1 MNHTTLHTTLISTS
15 ELASAL
21 QSTTPPVVLDCSS
34 DTSDP
39 DIGRRAYDAG
49 HLPGA
54 HHVHMGHTLSGPRT
68 GDNGRNPLPDALMF
82 LQAMSALGV
91 GTDTQ
96 VVAYDNSGGL
106 YAARLWWMLRW
117 IGHENVAVLD
127 GGLGAWKAAGLPLT
141 AEASPRP
148 TPAPLKTRPS
158 LSKVVGHETLRANI
172 DEPRWLVLD
181 ARGADRFRG
190 ENETLDPKGGHI
202 PGARNRPF
210 RDNLQADGRFK
221 PAAVLR
227 AEFEALLD
235 GRPPEAVVNQ
245 CGSGVSAC
253 HNLLAME
260 VAGLGGAALY
270 PGSWSEWCA
279 RPDAP
284 IATGTD

>member
-1 MNHTTLHTTLISTS
+1 MKHTPLPTTLISTS

-21 QSTTPPVVLDCSS
+21 QSAQPPVVLDCSS

-68 GDNGRNPLPDALMF
+68 GDNGRNPLPDPLMF
-82 LQAMSALGV
+82 MQAMSALGV
-91 GTDTQ
+91 GTDTP

-117 IGHENVAVLD
+117 IGHENMAVLD
-127 GGLGAWKAAGLPLT
+127 GGLGAWKAAGLPIT

-148 TPAPLKTRPS
+148 MPAPLKARPS

-279 RPDAP
+279 RPGAP
-284 IATGTD
+284 IATGAD

>member
-1 MNHTTLHTTLISTS
+1 MSHTTLISADA
-15 ELASAL
+15 LATDLRSAR
-21 QSTTPPVVLDCSS
+21 PPVVLDCSS

-39 DIGRRAYDAG
+39 EIGRRAHGAG
-49 HLPGA
+49 HIPGA

-68 GDNGRNPLPDALMF
+68 GDNGRNPLPDPLMF
-82 LQAMSALGV
+82 MQAMSALGV

-117 IGHENVAVLD
+117 IGHEAVAVLD
-127 GGLGAWKAAGLPLT
+127 GGLGAWKAAGLPVT

-148 TPAPLKTRPS
+148 TPAPLKARPS
-158 LSKVVGHETLRANI
+158 LSKVVGYGPLRANI

-221 PAAVLR
+221 PAVQLR
-227 AEFEALLD
+227 AEFDALLE
-235 GRPPEAVVNQ
+235 GHSPQAVVNQ

-279 RPDAP
+279 RADAP
-284 IATGTD
+284 IATGAG